1 MARAGSGG
9 SRGSRSSGSRS
20 SSRSSG
26 GHRSSSSR
34 ARSSSSS
41 RSYSSS
47 RSSRSY
53 SSSRSSSS
61 YRPSSTSI
69 NIGSNN
75 RSYSYGGS
83 YKYGNSSY
91 GSSYGDVSGYL
102 GAMGTV
108 LAWVIIIAIVGTLLV
123 SLTTSGTSVTKSSY
137 ARERIE
143 GNYAFDSNC
152 VVDEISWFDNTYTTG
167 TRLKYFY
174 EKTGVQPMVL
184 FRAYDSALVSDA
196 DKEDWANQYYEE
208 NIEDENTFLYVYFAE
223 EDTDNDV
230 GYMCYVNGYSVNGMM
245 DAEAVNIFW
254 DYIDKYWYTDLSTDD
269 VIVNAFTETAD
280 RITTKSKTAGD
291 IGYLVAL
298 LAVIIGAAIAIIKV
312 VKAKRKAE
320 AEKAAETERIL
331 KTDISELAKSTTEE
345 DLVNKYK

>member
-1 MARAGSGG
+1 
-9 SRGSRSSGSRS
+9 
-20 SSRSSG
+20 
-26 GHRSSSSR
+26 
-34 ARSSSSS
+34 
-41 RSYSSS
+41 
-47 RSSRSY
+47 
-53 SSSRSSSS
+53 
-61 YRPSSTSI
+61 
-69 NIGSNN
+69 
-75 RSYSYGGS
+75 
-83 YKYGNSSY
+83 
-91 GSSYGDVSGYL
+91 
-102 GAMGTV
+102 MGTV
-108 LAWVIIIAIVGTLLV
+108 LAWVIIIAIVGTLLI
-123 SLTTSGTSVTKSSY
+123 SLTTSGTSITKSSY

-152 VVDEISWFDNTYTTG
+152 VVDEINWFDNTYTTG

-331 KTDISELAKSTTEE
+331 KTDISELAKSTAEE